1 MLDQKDIQLLEKMF
15 EKSQQ
20 NIINTVDEKITHSET
35 RILKEVDKKIV
46 ASETRILKEVDNKIA
61 ASETRMQ
68 KEFDAKMD
76 ERFTNSENM
85 ILREMDRMQE
95 RMVKRMDDIQ
105 RNIDELNQYYRISKM
120 ESDKTSVLL
129 QMYSDMQKQI
139 AEIQARIA

>member
-15 EKSQQ
+15 EKFQQ

-35 RILKEVDKKIV
+35 RILKEVDNKIN
-46 ASETRILKEVDNKIA
+46 ASETK
-61 ASETRMQ
+61 MQ

-76 ERFTNSENM
+76 EKFTNFENV
-85 ILREMDRMQE
+85 ILRKLNRMQE
-95 RMVKRMDDIQ
+95 RMDKRMDDIQ

-139 AEIQARIA
+139 AEIQASTSFSK

>member
-1 MLDQKDIQLLEKMF
+1 MLFKERRGQILDQKDIQLLEKMF

-20 NIINTVDEKITHSET
+20 NIINTVDEKITHSE
-35 RILKEVDKKIV
+35 I
-46 ASETRILKEVDNKIA
+46 
-61 ASETRMQ
+61 RMQ
-68 KEFDAKMD
+68 NKFDAKMD

-95 RMVKRMDDIQ
+95 RMDKRMDDIQ

>member
-20 NIINTVDEKITHSET
+20 NIINTVDEKITY
-35 RILKEVDKKIV
+35 
-46 ASETRILKEVDNKIA
+46 SETRILKEVDNKIT

-68 KEFDAKMD
+68 KGFDAKMD

-85 ILREMDRMQE
+85 ILKEMDRMQE
-95 RMVKRMDDIQ
+95 RMDKRMDDIQ

-139 AEIQARIA
+139 AEIQASTSFSK

>member
-15 EKSQQ
+15 EKFQQ
-20 NIINTVDEKITHSET
+20 NIINTVDEKITHSEP
-35 RILKEVDKKIV
+35 
-46 ASETRILKEVDNKIA
+46 RILKEVDNKIN

-76 ERFTNSENM
+76 EKFTNFENV
-85 ILREMDRMQE
+85 ILRKLNRMQE
-95 RMVKRMDDIQ
+95 RMDKRMDDIQ
-105 RNIDELNQYYRISKM
+105 KNIDELNQYYRISKM

-139 AEIQARIA
+139 AEIQASTSFSK

>member
-35 RILKEVDKKIV
+35 R
-46 ASETRILKEVDNKIA
+46 
-61 ASETRMQ
+61 MQ
-68 KEFDAKMD
+68 KGFDAKMD

-95 RMVKRMDDIQ
+95 RMDKRMDDIQ

-139 AEIQARIA
+139 AEIQSRIA

>member
-1 MLDQKDIQLLEKMF
+1 
-15 EKSQQ
+15 
-20 NIINTVDEKITHSET
+20 
-35 RILKEVDKKIV
+35 
-46 ASETRILKEVDNKIA
+46 
-61 ASETRMQ
+61 MQ
-68 KEFDAKMD
+68 KEFDTKMD
-76 ERFTNSENM
+76 EKFTNSENM

-95 RMVKRMDDIQ
+95 RMDKRMDDIQ

>member
-15 EKSQQ
+15 EKFQQ

-35 RILKEVDKKIV
+35 RILKEVDNKIN
-46 ASETRILKEVDNKIA
+46 ASETK
-61 ASETRMQ
+61 MQ

-76 ERFTNSENM
+76 EKFTNFENV
-85 ILREMDRMQE
+85 ILRKLNRMQE
-95 RMVKRMDDIQ
+95 RMDKRMDDIQ
-105 RNIDELNQYYRISKM
+105 KNIDELNQYYRISKM

-139 AEIQARIA
+139 AEIQASTSFSK

>member
-35 RILKEVDKKIV
+35 RILKEVD
-46 ASETRILKEVDNKIA
+46 NKIT

-68 KEFDAKMD
+68 KEFDTKMD

-95 RMVKRMDDIQ
+95 RMDKRMDDIQ
-105 RNIDELNQYYRISKM
+105 RNIDELNQYYRISKWNQIRLPCFYRCTATCR
-120 ESDKTSVLL
+120 SRS
-129 QMYSDMQKQI
+129 QKYRPGSHRRQKNLPNGK
-139 AEIQARIA
+139 Q

>member
-20 NIINTVDEKITHSET
+20 NIINTVDEKITHSE
-35 RILKEVDKKIV
+35 I
-46 ASETRILKEVDNKIA
+46 
-61 ASETRMQ
+61 RMQ
-68 KEFDAKMD
+68 NKFDAKMD

-95 RMVKRMDDIQ
+95 RMDKRMDDIQ

>member
-1 MLDQKDIQLLEKMF
+1 MRNILPALFKVLHIAR
-15 EKSQQ
+15 KSDL
-20 NIINTVDEKITHSET
+20 IRRV
-35 RILKEVDKKIV
+35 
-46 ASETRILKEVDNKIA
+46 SETRILKEVDNKIT

-68 KEFDAKMD
+68 KEFDTKMD

-95 RMVKRMDDIQ
+95 RMDKRMDDIQ